1 MRALFLVPGGP
12 LQQLQTLP
20 AAAAVAQRLSFNL
33 QIACPPS
40 AKEVWSL
47 LPAVEKLIPFA
58 FDDAS
63 LADWTNLLGSVRE
76 PDFQLCFNLAQGRQV
91 DLMLSM
97 SHIPTRV
104 AAAGFSATTT
114 LAPRSGGWPA
124 QALEPWLRS
133 VGVSLQAGDFRLSL
147 PADAIAQASAALPAG
162 DGPVL
167 LLAPAPGA
175 NGLSAD
181 SGERLRARIR
191 ERLPTVRFLELAPP
205 RPSDLARRA
214 AQVASADVV
223 LASDP
228 ITMELALYCGLPL
241 VAVGRDPST
250 LPDRAEVKGL
260 PTQPGEED
268 HSEAILAALGLG

>member
-20 AAAAVAQRLSFNL
+20 AAAAVAQQLSFSL
-33 QIACPPS
+33 QIACPPA

-104 AAAGFSATTT
+104 AAAGFSATNT

-133 VGVSLQAGDFRLSL
+133 IGVSLQADDFRLSL

-175 NGLSAD
+175 NGLSAEP
-181 SGERLRARIR
+181 GERLRGRIR
-191 ERLPTVRFLELAPP
+191 ERLPSVRFLELAPP

-241 VAVGRDPST
+241 VAVGREASS
-250 LPDRAEVKGL
+250 LPARTDVKGL
-260 PTQPGEED
+260 PTPPVDVDG
-268 HSEAILAALGLG
+268 SEAILSALGLG

>member
-97 SHIPTRV
+97 SHIPTQI
-104 AAAGFSATTT
+104 G
-114 LAPRSGGWPA
+114 
-124 QALEPWLRS
+124 
-133 VGVSLQAGDFRLSL
+133 
-147 PADAIAQASAALPAG
+147 
-162 DGPVL
+162 
-167 LLAPAPGA
+167 
-175 NGLSAD
+175 
-181 SGERLRARIR
+181 RAH
-191 ERLPTVRFLELAPP
+191 V
-205 RPSDLARRA
+205 
-214 AQVASADVV
+214 
-223 LASDP
+223 
-228 ITMELALYCGLPL
+228 
-241 VAVGRDPST
+241 
-250 LPDRAEVKGL
+250 
-260 PTQPGEED
+260 
-268 HSEAILAALGLG
+268 

>member
-12 LQQLQTLP
+12 FEQLQTLP
-20 AAAAVAQRLSFNL
+20 AAAAVAQQLGFSL

-40 AKEVWSL
+40 GKEVWGL

-76 PDFQLCFNLAQGRQV
+76 PDFQLCFNLARGRQV

-104 AAAGFSATTT
+104 AAAGFSATKAI
-114 LAPRSGGWPA
+114 APLSGGWRP
-124 QALEPWLRS
+124 QAFEPWLRS
-133 VGVSLQAGDFRLSL
+133 VGVNLQAGEFRLSL
-147 PADAIAQASAALPAG
+147 PADALAQASAALPAG
-162 DGPVL
+162 EGPVL
-167 LLAPAPGA
+167 LLAPAASA
-175 NGLSAD
+175 NGGPSQ
-181 SGERLRARIR
+181 GWRRLPDRIR
-191 ERLPTVRFLELAPP
+191 ERLPSVRFLELAPS
-205 RPSDLARRA
+205 RPNDLARRA

-228 ITMELALYCGLPL
+228 ISMELALYCGLPL
-241 VAVGRDPST
+241 VAVGRASSS
-250 LPDRAEVKGL
+250 LPNRAEVKGL
-260 PTQPGEED
+260 PSPPDGVD
-268 HSEAILAALGLG
+268 DSEAILAALGLG

>member
-1 MRALFLVPGGP
+1 V
-12 LQQLQTLP
+12 
-20 AAAAVAQRLSFNL
+20 

-104 AAAGFSATTT
+104 AARGFSATNTF
-114 LAPRSGGWPA
+114 APRSGGWPA

-133 VGVSLQAGDFRLSL
+133 VGVNLQAGDYRLSL

-167 LLAPAPGA
+167 LLAPAAAA
-175 NGLSAD
+175 NGLSGE
-181 SGERLRARIR
+181 SGERLRGRIR
-191 ERLPTVRFLELAPP
+191 ERLPSVRFLELEPP

-241 VAVGRDPST
+241 VAVGREASS
-250 LPDRAEVKGL
+250 LPDRTEVKGL
-260 PTQPGEED
+260 PTPPSDGD
-268 HSEAILAALGLG
+268 GSDAILAALGLG